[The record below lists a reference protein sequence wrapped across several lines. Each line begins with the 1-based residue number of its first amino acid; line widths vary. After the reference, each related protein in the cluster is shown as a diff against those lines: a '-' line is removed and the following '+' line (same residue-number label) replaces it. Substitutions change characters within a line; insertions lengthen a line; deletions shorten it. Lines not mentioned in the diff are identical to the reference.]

1 MTRNRFVYFLL
12 LVIGLYLVVSLS
24 RSIYFLSQ
32 KTKDIED
39 AQIRVEEDIKN
50 NTKLNRELIEIQS
63 PEFIEKQAREKLNM
77 SRPKE
82 TVVVIPKELIE
93 QTASQTATYSAS
105 FFNRPEEIPNW
116 KKWWNLFWGDNTLH
130 N

>member
-39 AQIRVEEDIKN
+39 AQARVEEDIKN
-50 NTKLNRELIEIQS
+50 NTRLNRELIDVQS

-77 SRPKE
+77 SRLKE

-105 FFNRPEEIPNW
+105 FFNRPAEVPNW
-116 KKWWNLFWGDNTLH
+116 KKWWGLFWK
-130 N
+130 